1 MGSTKLSLSSLF
13 FFLKKLLSVK
23 VRSENSAGL
32 S

>member
-13 FFLKKLLSVK
+13 FKKKLLSVK

>member
-1 MGSTKLSLSSLF
+1 MGSTKLSLSSL